1 MSRVGVIT
9 GTGAEQLDVVERAEV
24 DEVDTPFGTVTVT
37 QGVLADTEV
46 VHVSRHGHRHRR
58 LSNHVPHQANVWA
71 LRALNVTAVV
81 GGTACGALDPAVA
94 TGSLVVFDDLY
105 FPSNRLPDGGL
116 ATLYT
121 EPGDPRRGHW
131 IQPQPFSEPVRQVVG
146 AAAEQAGVPA
156 RLHGTYGHVDG
167 PRYNTTAEVRALAG
181 AGVTAISQTG
191 GPETVLCGEAELAF
205 ALVGYVTDHAVGVAG
220 PPTGERE
227 VRDHVAG
234 GADAFTALLRLAVP
248 LLGQGSWPAAGFVY
262 RYE

>member
-9 GTGAEQLDVVERAEV
+9 GTGVEQLDAIERAEGDDV
-24 DEVDTPFGTVTVT
+24 ETPFGTVTVT
-37 QGVLADTEV
+37 RGVLAGTEV
-46 VHVSRHGHRHRR
+46 AHVSRHGHRHRR

-71 LRALNVTAVV
+71 LRALDVTAVV
-81 GGTACGALDPAVA
+81 GCTACGALDPHAPA
-94 TGSLVVFDDLY
+94 GSLVVFDDLY

-131 IQPQPFSEPVRQVVG
+131 IHQQPFSEPVRRMLG
-146 AAAEQAGVPA
+146 EAADQAGLAA

-167 PRYNTTAEVRALAG
+167 PRYNTVAEVRALAG
-181 AGVTAISQTG
+181 AGVTAVSQTG

-205 ALVGYVTDHAVGVAG
+205 ALVGYVTDHAAGVVG
-220 PPTGERE
+220 PPTGEHE
-227 VRDHVAG
+227 VRDHVAR
-234 GADAFTALLRLAVP
+234 GAEAFTALLRAAVP
-248 LLGQGSWPAAGFVY
+248 LLEQGPWPPAGFVY